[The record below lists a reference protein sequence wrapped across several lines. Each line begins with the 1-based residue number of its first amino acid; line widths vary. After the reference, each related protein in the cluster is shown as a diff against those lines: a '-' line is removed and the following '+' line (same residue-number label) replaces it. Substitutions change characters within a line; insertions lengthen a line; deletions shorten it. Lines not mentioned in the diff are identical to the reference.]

1 MDTDEVRGRLMRS
14 VGKTDEVRGRLMR
27 SGVRMMRSGGD
38 WGGQGETDEVRE
50 ETYEV
55 RGRLM
60 RSGRRLRRSGGD

>member
-38 WGGQGETDEVRE
+38 WGGQGETDEVRGRLMRSE
-50 ETYEV
+50 
-55 RGRLM
+55 RRLM